1 MCQRLI
7 KSTTAYLQRGL
18 FGSGSGKQLQGPILA
33 MLCYWGALS
42 FWVHIV
48 SLYRGLFE
56 NVSFQ
61 GFYTVYKEVFK
72 KLAAEDYDFLDNKE
86 SDYEFPEFGTSQ
98 SDYDEVRIYS
108 K

>member
-1 MCQRLI
+1 
-7 KSTTAYLQRGL
+7 
-18 FGSGSGKQLQGPILA
+18 
-33 MLCYWGALS
+33 
-42 FWVHIV
+42 
-48 SLYRGLFE
+48 
-56 NVSFQ
+56 
-61 GFYTVYKEVFK
+61 VFK